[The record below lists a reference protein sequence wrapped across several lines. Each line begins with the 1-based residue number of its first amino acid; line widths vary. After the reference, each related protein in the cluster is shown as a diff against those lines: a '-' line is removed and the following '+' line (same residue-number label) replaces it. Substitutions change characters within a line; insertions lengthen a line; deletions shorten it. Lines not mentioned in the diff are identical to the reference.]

1 MASEAAAAAVA
12 SRQQIGVSESSF
24 SAARPCRS
32 GFAMESVPLC
42 DQESIK
48 SWNRSTYTVV
58 FIQSV

>member
-32 GFAMESVPLC
+32 GFAMESTPLC
-42 DQESIK
+42 NEESIK
-48 SWNRSTYTVV
+48 S
-58 FIQSV
+58 